1 MTARLAARL
10 VALLAHPPPAAAAQT
25 PEEDAAMLLR
35 ALEASAARG
44 ATAAGA
50 GRGAGHDEL

>member
-25 PEEDAAMLLR
+25 PEEDAAALLR
-35 ALEASAARG
+35 ALEASA
-44 ATAAGA
+44 TAAEA

>member
-10 VALLAHPPPAAAAQT
+10 AALLAHPPPAGGAKT

-35 ALEASAARG
+35 ALEASA
-44 ATAAGA
+44 TAAEA

>member
-35 ALEASAARG
+35 ALEASATHG